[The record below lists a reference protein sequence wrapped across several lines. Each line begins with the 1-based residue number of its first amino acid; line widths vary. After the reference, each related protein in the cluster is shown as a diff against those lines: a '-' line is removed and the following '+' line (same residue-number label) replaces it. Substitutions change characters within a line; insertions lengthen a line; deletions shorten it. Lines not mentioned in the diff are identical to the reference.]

1 MNFFGTETLFRVQTA
16 ALTGIRWDMR
26 NIPGWALSAL
36 AVSAGAVLCAQG
48 PPPQQPPGGSMS
60 TSSPSST
67 APLQSQ
73 SPLPPDI
80 RAYRSSIEVISVTA
94 TVIDTNGKL
103 VTDLPKEMF
112 EVYEDGVKRAV
123 SQFTHER
130 VPVSLGVLLDASD
143 SMWGQRIVDARS
155 AVQEFLAQRLDASD
169 EFFVMAFNHHPKIL
183 TKWTTTAEDAR
194 GPLDALKPTGSTAI
208 YDAINASLP
217 MLEQRAK
224 PRAALLV
231 ISDGA
236 DTASDTTLQELRRA
250 LLRSDVF
257 VYAIAIDPPGG
268 RPINTRVNL
277 ASLREITD
285 GSGGRTELVRDSS
298 ELPLATARIAEELN
312 HQYLIGY
319 DSTRAPDGDFHSI
332 RVRIKSDAPGG
343 PTYRV
348 RARHGYIA
356 DPLSRRLGFRP
367 LPRENDE

>member
-1 MNFFGTETLFRVQTA
+1 
-16 ALTGIRWDMR
+16 MR
-26 NIPGWALSAL
+26 SIPGWALSAL

-48 PPPQQPPGGSMS
+48 SPQPQVPGTPS
-60 TSSPSST
+60 TSSSSSSAP

-73 SPLPPDI
+73 SPLPGDI
-80 RAYRSSIEVISVTA
+80 RAYRSHIEVISVTA
-94 TVIDTNGKL
+94 TVLDTNGKL
-103 VTDLPKEMF
+103 VTDLPKEAF
-112 EVYEDGVKRAV
+112 EVYEDGVRRAV

-130 VPVSLGVLLDASD
+130 VPVSLGLLLDASD
-143 SMWGQRIVDARS
+143 SMWGQRIADARA
-155 AVQEFLAQRLDASD
+155 AVQQFLAERLDASD
-169 EFFVMAFNHHPKIL
+169 EFFVMSFNHNPKVL
-183 TKWTTTAEDAR
+183 TKWTTSAEDAR
-194 GPLDALKPTGSTAI
+194 APLEGLKPSGSTAI
-208 YDAINASLP
+208 YDAIHASLP
-217 MLEQRAK
+217 LLEQRAK

-236 DTASDTTLQELRRA
+236 DTASDTSLQDLRKA

-268 RPINTRVNL
+268 RPINRRVNL
-277 ASLREITD
+277 AALQEITD

-298 ELPLATARIAEELN
+298 ELPIATARIAEELN

-332 RVRIKSDAPGG
+332 RVRIKSEAPGG

-356 DPLSRRLGFRP
+356 DPVSRRLGFRP
-367 LPRENDE
+367 LPRENND

>member
-1 MNFFGTETLFRVQTA
+1 
-16 ALTGIRWDMR
+16 MR
-26 NIPGWALSAL
+26 NTPGWALSAL
-36 AVSAGAVLCAQG
+36 AVSAGVVVCAQAPA
-48 PPPQQPPGGSMS
+48 PPAAPSAPSS
-60 TSSPSST
+60 SSPST
-67 APLQSQ
+67 TPLQSQ
-73 SPLPPDI
+73 SSQPGDI
-80 RAYRSSIEVISVTA
+80 RLFRSNIEVISVTA
-94 TVIDTNGKL
+94 TVLDTNGKL

-112 EVYEDGVKRAV
+112 EVYEDGIRRTV
-123 SQFTHER
+123 SQFTQER
-130 VPVSLGVLLDASD
+130 VPVSLGVLLDSSD
-143 SMWGQRIVDARS
+143 SMWGQRIADARD
-155 AVQEFLAQRLDASD
+155 AVQQFLAERLDASD
-169 EFFVMAFNHHPKIL
+169 EFFVMAFNHQPKVL
-183 TKWTTTAEDAR
+183 TPWTTSLDVVR
-194 GPLDALKPTGSTAI
+194 PPLEALKPSGSTAI

-217 MLEQRAK
+217 LLERRAK

-236 DTASDTTLQELRRA
+236 DTASDIGLQELRKA

-277 ASLREITD
+277 AALREITE

-298 ELPLATARIAEELN
+298 ELPTATARIAEELN

-332 RVRIKSDAPGG
+332 RVRIKSEATGG
-343 PTYRV
+343 ATYRV

-367 LPRENDE
+367 LPRENDD

>member
-1 MNFFGTETLFRVQTA
+1 MG
-16 ALTGIRWDMR
+16 DMR
-26 NIPGWALSAL
+26 NIPGLALPAL
-36 AVSAGAVLCAQG
+36 AVSAGVFVCAQVPTPPAG
-48 PPPQQPPGGSMS
+48 PPAAP
-60 TSSPSST
+60 TASSPSSSSPST
-67 APLQSQ
+67 TPLQSTTQ
-73 SPLPPDI
+73 MPGDI
-80 RAYRSSIEVISVTA
+80 RLYRSHVEVISVTA
-94 TVIDTNGKL
+94 TVLDTNGKL

-112 EVYEDGVKRAV
+112 EVYEDGIKRPV

-130 VPVSLGVLLDASD
+130 VPVSLGVLIDSSD
-143 SMWGQRIVDARS
+143 SMWGQRMVDARD
-155 AVQEFLAQRLDASD
+155 AVLQFLAERLDDSD
-169 EFFVMAFNHHPKIL
+169 EFFVMSFNHLPKVL
-183 TKWTTTAEDAR
+183 TPWTTSMDVVR
-194 GPLDALKPTGSTAI
+194 PPLEAVKPSGSTAI

-217 MLEQRAK
+217 LLDRRAK

-236 DTASDTTLQELRRA
+236 DTASDVSLQDLRKA

-268 RPINTRVNL
+268 RPINTRVNV
-277 ASLREITD
+277 AALREITE

-298 ELPLATARIAEELN
+298 ELPTATARIAEELN

-332 RVRIKSDAPGG
+332 RVRIKSEVPGA

-356 DPLSRRLGFRP
+356 DPVSRRLGFRP

>member
-1 MNFFGTETLFRVQTA
+1 
-16 ALTGIRWDMR
+16 MR

-36 AVSAGAVLCAQG
+36 AVSAGVVLCAQS
-48 PPPQQPPGGSMS
+48 PPQPQAPGTPSP
-60 TSSPSST
+60 TSSSS
-67 APLQSQ
+67 AALQSQSQ
-73 SPLPPDI
+73 SPLPGDI
-80 RAYRSSIEVISVTA
+80 RAFRSHVEVISVTA
-94 TVIDTNGKL
+94 TVLDNNGKL
-103 VTDLPKEMF
+103 VTDLPKEVF
-112 EVYEDGVKRAV
+112 EVYEDGVRRAV

-130 VPVSLGVLLDASD
+130 VPVSLSVLLDSSD
-143 SMWGQRIVDARS
+143 SMWGQRIADARA
-155 AVQEFLAQRLDASD
+155 AVTQFLAERLDASD
-169 EFFVMAFNHHPKIL
+169 EFFVMSFNHQPKVL
-183 TKWTTTAEDAR
+183 TKWTTSVAEAR
-194 GPLDALKPTGSTAI
+194 TPLEALQPSGSTAI

-217 MLEQRAK
+217 LLEQRAK

-236 DTASDTTLQELRRA
+236 DTASDTSLQDLRKA

-268 RPINTRVNL
+268 RPINTRVNV
-277 ASLREITD
+277 AALREITE

-298 ELPLATARIAEELN
+298 ELPIATARIAEELN

-332 RVRIKSDAPGG
+332 RVRIKSDEAGG
-343 PTYRV
+343 ATYRV

-367 LPRENDE
+367 LPRENNE